1 MGACASK
8 RTKAQRLEEVEQ
20 KCDVLTSLFATRA
33 EDLAN
38 IVSEFEASKKAEA
51 IAYEEVMELRELW
64 EESEAKLAISKE
76 DHCREIA
83 EWKTMVE
90 CRDNEIL
97 ACQRVVEMRTK
108 ERYEARNM
116 VVKLEKDLREAKEH
130 SHLKHEECELL
141 RKEMEMAAGPN
152 NCRWPDGDHTIDT

>member
-8 RTKAQRLEEVEQ
+8 RTKARRLAEVEE

-64 EESEAKLAISKE
+64 EESEAKLAIAKGDHGREVEEWRRKLE
-76 DHCREIA
+76 DKDEEI
-83 EWKTMVE
+83 
-90 CRDNEIL
+90 N
-97 ACQRVVEMRTK
+97 ACQRVIDMRTK
-108 ERYEARNM
+108 ERNAAREM
-116 VVKLEKDLREAKEH
+116 LVKLEKDLNEAREY
-130 SHLKHEECELL
+130 SLSKHEEFEMLP
-141 RKEMEMAAGPN
+141 KEAETAAGPH
-152 NCRWPDGDHTIDT
+152 NCQVDRL